1 MQNMGAREKAV
12 DEVDVL
18 FMGEAL
24 KLAQHAATVGE
35 VPVGAV
41 AVFNHKIIGRGFN
54 QREQQRNPFAHAEFL
69 AMQEAARHL
78 GAWRLSQ
85 VTVYVTLEPCSMC
98 AGALV
103 LARVSRLVFGA
114 SDAKAGAIQSLY
126 ALCSDARLNHRVE
139 ITAGVLAEQSGH
151 LLSAFFKQLRLTRV
165 AGE

>member
-1 MQNMGAREKAV
+1 MGERENESNDV
-12 DEVDVL
+12 DGY

-24 KLAQHAATVGE
+24 KLAQHAAALGE

-41 AVFNHKIIGRGFN
+41 AVFNGEIIGRGFN

-69 AMQEAARHL
+69 AMQEAAQHL
-78 GAWRLSQ
+78 GVWRLSQ

-114 SDAKAGAIQSLY
+114 SDGKAGAVQSLY

-139 ITAGVLAEQSGH
+139 VTAGVLAEPCG
-151 LLSAFFKQLRLTRV
+151 LILSTFFRQLRQ
-165 AGE
+165 GSG